1 MQQVQTCLEPNIK
14 CHPLCDC
21 EICTSGDKLLTM
33 KDNLRYWTPLSLASW
48 LVGQSVGRTVY
59 FESHF

>member
-48 LVGQSVGRTVY
+48 LGTFSTGQA
-59 FESHF
+59 